1 MVLKTAEN
9 NSNGGSI
16 TIRAFL
22 DYDFEIESRKRD
34 IQIIPYLR
42 LLSQDKP
49 VLIFLK

>member
-22 DYDFEIESRKRD
+22 YYYFEIESRKRD
-34 IQIIPYLR
+34 IHIIPYLR
-42 LLSQDKP
+42 LLSQDKS